1 MRLRF
6 GDCAIDVERRELRRS
21 GTAVHVE
28 PQVFDLLLHFSRNRN
43 QVVSKEQLL
52 AAVWEGRIVSD
63 SALSTRINAARHAI
77 GDSGERQQLIQTIA
91 RRGFRFVAETEE
103 VIIQDASVAVPERP
117 SIAIMAFAN
126 MSDDPEQ
133 SYFAEG
139 MAEDLITSL
148 SHIRWLT
155 VIARNSSFSYKGR
168 SVDARQIGS
177 ELSVRYILASFSLGS
192 CVDAALASLHTSSG
206 IGYFGCGREERFP
219 ATGTPLSRPSDTE
232 WTSGNVEPIDRAPRS
247 DVRDGRPAAGII
259 ARDAA
264 LFLSAESVMSTWRRE
279 LGDGVA
285 APEARVV
292 SPGRLTTANR

>member
-21 GTAVHVE
+21 GTVVHVE
-28 PQVFDLLLHFSRNRN
+28 PQVFDLLLHLIRNRN

-52 AAVWEGRIVSD
+52 APIWEGRIVSD

-103 VIIQDASVAVPERP
+103 VIAQDASVAVPERP

-126 MSDDPEQ
+126 MRDDPEQ

-168 SVDARQIGS
+168 SVDARQIGR
-177 ELSVRYILASFSLGS
+177 ELSVRYILDGSVRRAGDLVRITAQLLEAETGAHLWAGKFDGDIKHVFSLQ
-192 CVDAALASLHTSSG
+192 DQITASV
-206 IGYFGCGREERFP
+206 IGAIE
-219 ATGTPLSRPSDTE
+219 PSL
-232 WTSGNVEPIDRAPRS
+232 R
-247 DVRDGRPAAGII
+247 
-259 ARDAA
+259 
-264 LFLSAESVMSTWRRE
+264 SAEVERARRKRPDD
-279 LGDGVA
+279 LNA
-285 APEARVV
+285 
-292 SPGRLTTANR
+292 L